1 MSNFFIVSMDLVY
14 EMTSLGKLELFN
26 LTMLMS
32 SFISLVFF
40 CSIRCFLTLIT

>member
-14 EMTSLGKLELFN
+14 GMTSLWKLEMFN

-40 CSIRCFLTLIT
+40 CSIIKGVF